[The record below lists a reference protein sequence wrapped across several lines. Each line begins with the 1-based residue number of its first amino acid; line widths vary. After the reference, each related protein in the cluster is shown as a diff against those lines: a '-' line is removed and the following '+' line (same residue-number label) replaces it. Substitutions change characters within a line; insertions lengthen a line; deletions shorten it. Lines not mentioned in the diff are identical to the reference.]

1 MCGRYYID
9 MDERERSHIIY
20 KISQNSGPEGLRSVK
35 IEGEVFPSDVVPV
48 QTGIDRYEAMKW
60 GFSKF
65 DGKGAIINARSESAL
80 GERSMFKKS
89 MMENRCLIPAS
100 SYFEWQDIGKRRKKK
115 FEFFALDRSVLRL
128 AGCYRHEKGS
138 ALPVFVILTRQAA
151 PDFAEIHPRM
161 PVLIPTPYHRAWLEK
176 GPAFMQYAAD
186 HLSFRAVDGTN
197 VPAGTRPN

>member
-20 KISQNSGPEGLRSVK
+20 EISQNSGPEGLRSVK

-115 FEFFALDRSVLRL
+115 FEFFCARPVCAEAWPAVTGMKRARSACFR
-128 AGCYRHEKGS
+128 
-138 ALPVFVILTRQAA
+138 
-151 PDFAEIHPRM
+151 DFDKTGRPR
-161 PVLIPTPYHRAWLEK
+161 
-176 GPAFMQYAAD
+176 FC
-186 HLSFRAVDGTN
+186 
-197 VPAGTRPN
+197 

>member
-1 MCGRYYID
+1 M
-9 MDERERSHIIY
+9 
-20 KISQNSGPEGLRSVK
+20 
-35 IEGEVFPSDVVPV
+35 VPV

-115 FEFFALDRSVLRL
+115 FEFFAPDRSVLRL

-151 PDFAEIHPRM
+151 PILRNPSPYAGVNPR
-161 PVLIPTPYHRAWLEK
+161 PLPPRLAGG
-176 GPAFMQYAAD
+176 GPGLYVVC
-186 HLSFRAVDGTN
+186 R
-197 VPAGTRPN
+197 